1 MTTLRNSE
9 INEEDILVSESGG
22 EQYLVFYLGDQV
34 YGVRILKVK
43 EILQYPGVTRVPRTP
58 HYVKGVIN
66 LRGSVLP
73 VVDLFELFENK
84 SVSITARTCI
94 IIVEVTIKGERVE
107 AGILVD
113 AVDQVADLPAENI
126 EPPPSFGV
134 TVKTEFITGMG
145 RYDDRFV
152 VLLDLDLILAPEEM
166 RKFDAGARS

>member
-1 MTTLRNSE
+1 MRNSDS
-9 INEEDILVSESGG
+9 NEDDILVAESGG

-34 YGVRILKVK
+34 YGIKILRVK

-66 LRGSVLP
+66 LRGNVLP
-73 VVDLFELFENK
+73 VVDLFALFENK
-84 SVSITARTCI
+84 AVSITPRTCI

-113 AVDQVADLPAENI
+113 AVDQVADLAAENI

-145 RYDDRFV
+145 RYEDHFV

-166 RKFDAGARS
+166 RKFDASTRA